1 MPASLMQ
8 MASPRPP
15 MPPVTSAIR
24 CVIVVSS
31 FFASNGLPL
40 RPLLHVAPRRR
51 LDGLVLRIA
60 QLAPRRDLAP
70 AMLRHPLRP
79 EGPPAARMLRGTRE
93 PLIRIR
99 PHGRSR
105 RITLG
110 PDPVAAAVLRGRI
123 DGAGDVTGRA
133 QHEFRVAAE

>member
-40 RPLLHVAPRRR
+40 HPLLHVAPRRG
-51 LDGLVLRIA
+51 LHGLVLRIA

-70 AMLRHPLRP
+70 AVPGDPLRP
-79 EGPPAARMLRGTRE
+79 EGPPAASMLRRTRQ

-99 PHGRSR
+99 THGGSGRGA
-105 RITLG
+105 LG

-123 DGAGDVTGRA
+123 DGAGDVAGRA
-133 QHEFRVAAE
+133 